1 MRDPTENILSLYIK
15 DIQQIPTLSA
25 KEEKKLIAR
34 VKKGNREA
42 FERIILSNLK
52 FVVKVA
58 SLYKGRGLP
67 LTDIISEGN
76 IGLMEA
82 LWNFK
87 PDREVRFLTYAIFRI
102 KQKIQKA
109 LFEQVRV
116 VRFPICKITDSSK
129 IRKVKMQ
136 LSKDKGYEPS
146 IKELADILGM
156 NVKRV
161 KVALESVEREYSLD
175 AEIIGLEHITLG
187 DAIASENG
195 TTFSLEV
202 KDSLRF
208 LSEKEREIVNFYFG
222 LKDGRPHTLEETG
235 KEFNLSRERVRQIKD
250 NAIRTLRKS
259 WRE

>member
-1 MRDPTENILSLYIK
+1 MRDPTENILTLYIK

-25 KEEKKLIAR
+25 EREKRLIAR
-34 VKKGNREA
+34 AKKGDKEA

-67 LTDIISEGN
+67 LADIISEGN

-82 LWNFK
+82 LGNFK
-87 PDREVRFLTYAIFRI
+87 PDQGVRFLTYAIFWI

-116 VRFPICKITDSSK
+116 VRFPLCKISDSSK
-129 IRKVKMQ
+129 IKKARME
-136 LSKDKGYEPS
+136 LSKNRGYDPS
-146 IKELADILGM
+146 IEELADILGM

-161 KVALESVEREYSLD
+161 KAALEAAERDYSLD
-175 AEIIGLEHITLG
+175 AEIVGLGHITLG
-187 DAIASENG
+187 NAIASKEES
-195 TTFSLEV
+195 TSSLEV

-208 LSEKEREIVNFYFG
+208 LLEKEREIINLYFG
-222 LKDGRPHTLEETG
+222 LKDGRPHTLEEVG
-235 KEFNLSRERVRQIKD
+235 KEFGLSRERVRQIKD
-250 NAIRTLRKS
+250 NAIKTLRKS
-259 WRE
+259 WKK